1 MLRWWDG
8 GSWTG
13 HTQPMPSGTP
23 PVTSVPRLPGLAASK
38 YLEPSVHRPGPWA
51 WVVAA
56 TPLGSLA
63 AAVILAAVTG
73 PDVGISTCVAVGYF
87 AGAILAFI
95 AAVMD
100 VRSLRAVGDPVYP
113 GMAAL
118 CLVLSGWAYL
128 LARAIKR
135 RAGIDWGVFAAGF
148 GAAVI
153 VLAVAV
159 PVASGAKSSNEM
171 FDQAGVQAQI
181 AKAIKGKTGEAVAV
195 ACPHDPPMNPGESF
209 DCIATAPDNSTAEI
223 QVTIQD
229 TSGDYIWQVV
239 SS

>member
-1 MLRWWDG
+1 
-8 GSWTG
+8 
-13 HTQPMPSGTP
+13 
-23 PVTSVPRLPGLAASK
+23 
-38 YLEPSVHRPGPWA
+38 
-51 WVVAA
+51 
-56 TPLGSLA
+56 
-63 AAVILAAVTG
+63 VILAGVTG
-73 PDVGISTCVAVGYF
+73 PDVGTSTCVTVGYF
-87 AGAILAFI
+87 AGAILAFL

-100 VRSLRAVGDPVYP
+100 TRSLRAAGDPIYP
-113 GMAAL
+113 GMAGL

-135 RAGIDWGVFAAGF
+135 RAGADWGVFAAGF

-153 VLAVAV
+153 LLAVAV
-159 PVASGAKSSNEM
+159 PVASGAKTSNEV

-181 AKAIKGKTGEAVAV
+181 AKAVKDKTGEAVTV
-195 ACPHDPPMNPGESF
+195 ACPHDPPMNPGSSF

>member
-1 MLRWWDG
+1 LG
-8 GSWTG
+8 G
-13 HTQPMPSGTP
+13 
-23 PVTSVPRLPGLAASK
+23 VAVAVVLA
-38 YLEPSVHRPGPWA
+38 
-51 WVVAA
+51 VA
-56 TPLGSLA
+56 
-63 AAVILAAVTG
+63 TG
-73 PDVGISTCVAVGYF
+73 PDVGISTCVTVGYF

-100 VRSLRAVGDPVYP
+100 VRSLRAAGDPISP
-113 GMAAL
+113 GIAGL
-118 CLVLSGWAYL
+118 CLVLSGWVYL

-135 RAGIDWGVFAAGF
+135 RAGIDWGLFAAGL

-153 VLAVAV
+153 MLAVAA
-159 PVASGAKSSNEM
+159 PAASGAKASNEL

-181 AKAIKGKTGEAVAV
+181 AKAVKGKTGESVAV
-195 ACPHDPPMNPGESF
+195 ACPHDPPMNTGSSF

-239 SS
+239 GS